1 MKTRDVKNNI
11 KQTIAFIILQIFLT
25 CNISMSA
32 ECLAPSLNVDGEVL
46 SGIFSAIS
54 AGKGGGLRLHDLE
67 DKSEFNGDAS
77 DVSKKSNVTFIGGVN
92 SGASGIAAA
101 NLRFDL
107 LGGDPP
113 NPFDKVEPQNFVQR
127 WFKYWQIR
135 KEKDS
140 REQLENYIVTNYNI
154 KFEGKAWTFDQ
165 LWSLLRSIQY
175 GNLQALLSNFSPL
188 VLKSE
193 IAHYHTD
200 SSYGVNIDKI
210 TPLSFQFNMENP
222 NEPFFVI
229 CYIII
234 SNIHSNYPGFIR
246 QVNYYDNKKQ
256 GHTFYNRIKKTGFRY
271 Y

>member
-140 REQLENYIVTNYNI
+140 REQLENALFADGGYHPSLITALDGNGDGQLTGDELRLEDEASVNAV
-154 KFEGKAWTFDQ
+154 KARLAATGLTGLQ
-165 LWSLLRSIQY
+165 IQ
-175 GNLQALLSNFSPL
+175 G
-188 VLKSE
+188 
-193 IAHYHTD
+193 D
-200 SSYGVNIDKI
+200 I
-210 TPLSFQFNMENP
+210 TPFSINHNVVNGQWATKDCSNCHQQ
-222 NEPFFVI
+222 
-229 CYIII
+229 CYRPVPLWT
-234 SNIHSNYPGFIR
+234 SAQAPPCSKRRCRRSSGFCAWR
-246 QVNYYDNKKQ
+246 E
-256 GHTFYNRIKKTGFRY
+256 
-271 Y
+271 